1 MEQMGRTCVP
11 GTGPVL
17 VVGAGAAGL
26 SAARTLADRGLSV
39 TVVDKARGVGGR
51 IATRRLGDGL
61 PYDHGATLFEPVTGA
76 FRRRLLAWEAEGL
89 VARTGP
95 GEETFRARGGATA
108 LARSL
113 ARGLDVRLGAK
124 AIALVHDGASFRL
137 DLEEGEPLR
146 AGVVLL
152 TPPVPQTVDLLER
165 GGLAERLPAGLAAG
179 LRRVSYAAGVVL
191 LLRLDRRVDGLPP
204 SGIRLLRDG
213 GLASRIVE
221 NERGG
226 GTTRLS
232 IYGRETFAAARRDA
246 PDEQVASELEEAAR
260 AALGFPQAAVLER
273 SLKRWRYARAERPF
287 AGDDPV
293 VELDGARLLF
303 AGEAF
308 GEELEVPAAGNTGL
322 ERAFLS
328 GLVAAGRLAG
338 FRG

>member
-1 MEQMGRTCVP
+1 MSEGES
-11 GTGPVL
+11 GKVL

-26 SAARTLADRGLSV
+26 AAARTLADRGHAV

-51 IATRRLGDGL
+51 IATRRLDDGL
-61 PYDHGATLFEPVTGA
+61 PYDHGALLFEPVTDL

-89 VARTGP
+89 VERIGP
-95 GEETFRARGGATA
+95 GDEAFRARGGATA

-124 AIALVHDGASFRL
+124 AVALADDGAALRL
-137 DLEEGEPLR
+137 DLEDGEPLR
-146 AGVVLL
+146 AGAVVL
-152 TPPVPQTVDLLER
+152 TPPVPQSLDLLSR
-165 GGLAERLPAGLAAG
+165 GGLSEGLPRELAVRLG
-179 LRRVSYAAGVVL
+179 RVSYAAGVVL
-191 LLRLDRRVDGLPP
+191 LLRLDRPVDGLSP
-204 SGIRLLRDG
+204 SGLRLLRDG

-226 GTTRLS
+226 GPSRLS
-232 IYGRETFAAARRDA
+232 VYGRETFAAARREA
-246 PDEQVASELEEAAR
+246 ADEEVASELEEAAR
-260 AALGFPQAAVLER
+260 AALGFPPAAVLGR

-287 AGDDPV
+287 EGEDPIV
-293 VELDGARLLF
+293 AIGGARLLF

-308 GEELEVPAAGNTGL
+308 GDELEVPAAGNAGL
-322 ERAFLS
+322 ERAYLS

>member
-1 MEQMGRTCVP
+1 MEQLGRTCAPV
-11 GTGPVL
+11 TRRVL

-26 SAARTLADRGLSV
+26 AAARTLADRGLPV

-61 PYDHGATLFEPVTGA
+61 PYDHGATLFEPVTDA
-76 FRRRLLAWEAEGL
+76 FRRKLLSWEAEGL
-89 VARTGP
+89 VERTGP
-95 GEETFRARGGATA
+95 GEETFRACGGATA

-113 ARGLDVRLGAK
+113 ARGLDVRLVSK
-124 AIALVHDGASFRL
+124 AIALSHDGAAFRL
-137 DLEEGEPLR
+137 DLEEGDPLR
-146 AGVVLL
+146 AGMVLL
-152 TPPVPQTVDLLER
+152 TPPVPQSLDLLAR

-179 LRRVSYAAGVVL
+179 LRSVAYAAGVVL

-213 GLASRIVE
+213 GLSSRIVE
-221 NERGG
+221 NERHG
-226 GTTRLS
+226 GTSRLS
-232 IYGRETFAAARRDA
+232 VYGRETFAAARRDA
-246 PDEQVASELEEAAR
+246 PDEAVASELEEAAR
-260 AALGFPQAAVLER
+260 AALGFPPAAVLER

-293 VELDGARLLF
+293 VEVGGSHLLF

-308 GEELEVPAAGNTGL
+308 GDELGVPTAGNTGL
-322 ERAFLS
+322 ERAYLS
-328 GLVAAGRLAG
+328 GLLAAGRLAG

>member
-1 MEQMGRTCVP
+1 M
-11 GTGPVL
+11 TGPVL

-26 SAARTLADRGLSV
+26 AAARTLADRGHSV

-61 PYDHGATLFEPVTGA
+61 PYDHGAVLFEPATDA
-76 FRRRLLAWEAEGL
+76 FRGRLRTWEAEGL
-89 VARTGP
+89 VERTGP
-95 GEETFRARGGATA
+95 GEGAYRARGGATS
-108 LARSL
+108 LARNL

-124 AIALVHDGASFRL
+124 AIALAHEGNALRL

-146 AGVVLL
+146 AGAVLL
-152 TPPVPQTVDLLER
+152 TPPVPQTLDLLAR
-165 GGLAERLPAGLAAG
+165 GGLGERLPEELSAG

-221 NERGG
+221 NERAGG
-226 GTTRLS
+226 PSRLS
-232 IYGRETFAAARRDA
+232 VYGRETFAAARREA
-246 PDEQVASELEEAAR
+246 PDEKVVRELEEAAR
-260 AALGFPQAAVLER
+260 AALGFPPGAVLER

-287 AGDDPV
+287 AGGDPIV
-293 VELDGARLLF
+293 GVGGARLLF

-308 GEELEVPAAGNTGL
+308 GDELGVPAAGNTGL

-328 GLVAAGRLAG
+328 GLAAAGRLAG

>member
-1 MEQMGRTCVP
+1 M
-11 GTGPVL
+11 TGSVL

-26 SAARTLADRGLSV
+26 AAARTLADRGRSV

-61 PYDHGATLFEPVTGA
+61 PYDHGAVLFEPVTEA
-76 FRRRLLAWEAEGL
+76 FRVRLRAWEAEGL

-95 GEETFRARGGATA
+95 GEETFRACGGATS

-113 ARGLDVRLGAK
+113 ARGLDVRLDAK
-124 AIALVHDGASFRL
+124 ATALALDGDALRL

-146 AGVVLL
+146 AGAVLL
-152 TPPVPQTVDLLER
+152 TPPVPQSLGLLER
-165 GGLAERLPAGLAAG
+165 GGLAERLPRELAGRLG
-179 LRRVSYAAGVVL
+179 HVSYAAGVVL

-204 SGIRLLRDG
+204 SGVRLLRDG

-221 NERGG
+221 NERGDG
-226 GTTRLS
+226 ASRLS
-232 IYGRETFAAARRDA
+232 VYGRETFAAERRDA
-246 PDEQVASELEEAAR
+246 PDEEVASELEEAAR
-260 AALGFPQAAVLER
+260 AALGFPPAAVLER
-273 SLKRWRYARAERPF
+273 SLKRWRFARAERPF

-293 VELDGARLLF
+293 VEVGGSHLLF

-308 GEELEVPAAGNTGL
+308 GDELGVPTAGNTGL
-322 ERAFLS
+322 ERAYLS
-328 GLVAAGRLAG
+328 GLLAAGRLAG